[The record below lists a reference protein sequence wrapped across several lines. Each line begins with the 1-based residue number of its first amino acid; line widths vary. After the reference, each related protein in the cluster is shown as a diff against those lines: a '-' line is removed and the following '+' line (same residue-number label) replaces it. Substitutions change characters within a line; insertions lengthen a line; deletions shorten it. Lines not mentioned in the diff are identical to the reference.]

1 MAEIWPKTLKN
12 AQNLQNGL
20 GLCAHRAFVYE
31 DVFRVEI
38 DSEPA
43 ARDLFATRFSAQS
56 EKLAFSEIFEKP
68 QFYGVE
74 KPVFAHFLANRLTDF
89 QKFFFA

>member
-1 MAEIWPKTLKN
+1 MAELYQKTLKN
-12 AQNLQNGL
+12 AKKLQNGL

-56 EKLAFSEIFEKP
+56 EKLAFSKIFEKP

-89 QKFFFA
+89 QKIFFG

>member
-12 AQNLQNGL
+12 AQNLKNGL
-20 GLCAHRAFVYE
+20 GLCAHRAVVY
-31 DVFRVEI
+31 DHVFWLEV
-38 DSEPA
+38 DSEPS

-74 KPVFAHFLANRLTDF
+74 KPVFAHFPAYRLADF
-89 QKFFFA
+89 QKFFFG